1 MPTAPFKTSSVSS
14 LQVEE
19 VKPVTT
25 TSRNPPSIQ
34 LIIVEEDEKKKMI
47 KPGEPTPLL
56 VNAVSKKVTI
66 PDQTNTQRDVFGHTD
81 DVPTWNRGKEVTADT
96 LSKMASNTMSLDIEH
111 VSTHTKSVNDP
122 QPITF
127 NVVSNS
133 SNKTKTKKKSSSAT
147 TGLSLLTFEK

>member
-1 MPTAPFKTSSVSS
+1 M
-14 LQVEE
+14 
-19 VKPVTT
+19 KPVTT